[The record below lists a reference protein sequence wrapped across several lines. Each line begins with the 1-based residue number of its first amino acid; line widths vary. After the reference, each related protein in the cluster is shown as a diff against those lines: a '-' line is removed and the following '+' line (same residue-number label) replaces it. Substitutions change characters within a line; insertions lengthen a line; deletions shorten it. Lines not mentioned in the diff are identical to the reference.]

1 MSKQERQERL
11 DRQRRAGLRKLTLTE
26 FLAARL
32 DEDEAAAK
40 AAPGCRWQSHAED
53 DIAGASVYDEQWL
66 LLYPES
72 YDHDN
77 ALSNKPGAAGPMY
90 IQRARDELAA
100 HIARHDP
107 ARVLREVEAKR
118 KILADLPAYSKQ
130 RRELRDHMYLP
141 ENAGYH
147 SGHADGTDD
156 ASRYVLRQLATVYS
170 DHPDYDEAW
179 RT

>member
-11 DRQRRAGLRKLTLTE
+11 ETDRQRRAGLRKLTLTE

-40 AAPGCRWQSHAED
+40 ACAQD
-53 DIAGASVYDEQWL
+53 
-66 LLYPES
+66 
-72 YDHDN
+72 
-77 ALSNKPGAAGPMY
+77 AAGLKWSGKYHPSSH
-90 IQRARDELAA
+90 RAVEDEDGRVVVWDEGEPDEAQAA
-100 HIARHDP
+100 HIIRHDP

-141 ENAGYH
+141 KNAGYH